1 MKIKMS
7 DGEEVITVTV
17 DSMEEK
23 EYDGCHGAIFKSKT
37 NPTFN
42 NLFLPNEDFVVV
54 ED

>member
-1 MKIKMS
+1 MKIKIS
-7 DGEEVITVTV
+7 DGDGVITVTV

-23 EYDGCHGAIFKSKT
+23 EYNGCNGAIFKSKT

-54 ED
+54 EE